1 MGMERPTILIVDD
14 LPEHIDVLTGLLQR
28 EYRIKAASNGSEA
41 LEILHS
47 SDPPDLVLL
56 DVLLP
61 DTSGHDICRQ
71 ITSDPVTSEIPVIF
85 ITVLDTEASVSQG
98 FEAGAV
104 DYVTKPFEPR
114 EVKARVRN
122 HIALM
127 QARHSLTSKNQQL
140 QQSYE
145 QLREAEEARNELFHM
160 VVHDLRAPIT
170 SLMLIFDLLKPGHV
184 GMDDN
189 TQAEMVSSAHQILE
203 GMTELI
209 GSVLDL
215 KRLESLEM
223 TLNAGGHDLLRTI
236 GEAVTISGAHLAPV
250 EFELDAP
257 RELPEAH
264 YDDLLIRRVLVN
276 LLSNAIRHSGR
287 GDRITLR
294 VVSGEEW
301 HTVEVTDQGPGVP
314 EEKHEDIFKKYV
326 QLSKEEAHRRH
337 GSGIGLAYCKLAV
350 ELHGGEIKLR
360 SKPGEGSCFSFTVP
374 VKPQTEKQVAQGSE

>member
-1 MGMERPTILIVDD
+1 MDTEKPTILIVDD

-28 EYRIKAASNGSEA
+28 EYRIKAARNGGEA
-41 LEILHS
+41 LEILHA

-61 DTSGHDICRQ
+61 DTSGHDICRR
-71 ITSDPVTSEIPVIF
+71 ITRDPATSDIPVIF

-122 HIALM
+122 HIALL
-127 QARHSLTSKNQQL
+127 QARRSLIRKNQQL

-170 SLMLIFDLLKPGHV
+170 SLMLIFDLLKPGHTA
-184 GMDDN
+184 MDEN
-189 TQAEMVSSAHQILE
+189 ARGEMAASAHQILE

-215 KRLESLEM
+215 KRLESFEM
-223 TLNAGGHDLLRTI
+223 TLNAGEHDLLRTI

-250 EFELDAP
+250 AFELDVP
-257 RELPEAH
+257 GELPGAH

-276 LLSNAIRHSGR
+276 LLSNAIRHSGK
-287 GDRITLR
+287 GDRITLH
-294 VVSGEEW
+294 VVPGEEW
-301 HTVEVTDQGPGVP
+301 HTVEVSDQGPGVP

-326 QLSKEEAHRRH
+326 QLSGEESHRRH

-360 SKPGEGSCFSFTVP
+360 SKPGEGSCFSFTIPAKRKVMQR
-374 VKPQTEKQVAQGSE
+374 VGSDLI